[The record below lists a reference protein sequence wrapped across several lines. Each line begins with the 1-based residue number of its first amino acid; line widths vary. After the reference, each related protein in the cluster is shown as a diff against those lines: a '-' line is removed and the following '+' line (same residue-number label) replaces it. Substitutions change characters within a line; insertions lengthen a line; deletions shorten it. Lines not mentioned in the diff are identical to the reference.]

1 MSQKSS
7 LLIHKIEIINCGGF
21 RGKHELEFS
30 IDKEKNITIVMGE
43 SGRGKSTTFRLIY
56 WCLYGE
62 FFKPQ
67 LDSTLDDQGLI
78 NKASLTE
85 LEVGKKVTAS
95 VALTINDENG
105 EMYVL
110 TRTATATK
118 LREEGG
124 KKFDKLNNSRI
135 NSGVQIMTESKLRLK
150 DEKEGGMITERN
162 ESLINGEIRSYLP
175 KDLSDF
181 VLFDGEN
188 LIKFQNSEDAK
199 EIIIDGIQK
208 LSGLP
213 IVDSLIESTKYT
225 EGEIKKV
232 VVKKTGGADGEAL
245 ARALQDVDDDILK
258 EGDKLKINRGLHAEN
273 RARYNEIQEMMSKTK
288 DGKDV
293 SIRIAKQENLI
304 KNLRKQEKK
313 HNLEFKEFLFKNIP
327 YMLIRDT
334 LLESQK
340 DFGRLEE
347 LQKIPPSITSEGID
361 KLRNALTCV
370 CGRKFEKDD
379 TVWDELGR
387 VKETIIDS
395 DMVSSIS
402 QGRGLIS
409 QIVDQSQPD
418 KIQVKYDSL
427 EDTDTDLARE
437 LKLARSALDDLFEER
452 RNLPSESGMQSHDDL
467 DKLSQELWAEN
478 GTVQVNIDDAKE
490 KLEDLELDKNEL
502 NKKYED
508 AVKHGE
514 KHKDDLDKMRIL
526 KAIQKLSTEKKKEIA
541 GILRDTTEKATNDYF
556 MKSAPQ
562 KEDFD
567 KVMITSNY
575 DILAV
580 DSDEDTMLTSMGQ
593 AHVLG
598 LSYVFGC
605 RSITEKNTFLFIDSP
620 LHNISGKFR
629 NEVAEVLAKYLPNVQ
644 IVLFVTDSEYTSGEK
659 DEIPVRE
666 ILKPSNKIWKEYEI
680 AKGETEDGSPTRC
693 FEEMK

>member
-1 MSQKSS
+1 
-7 LLIHKIEIINCGGF
+7 
-21 RGKHELEFS
+21 
-30 IDKEKNITIVMGE
+30 
-43 SGRGKSTTFRLIY
+43 
-56 WCLYGE
+56 
-62 FFKPQ
+62 
-67 LDSTLDDQGLI
+67 
-78 NKASLTE
+78 
-85 LEVGKKVTAS
+85 
-95 VALTINDENG
+95 
-105 EMYVL
+105 
-110 TRTATATK
+110 
-118 LREEGG
+118 
-124 KKFDKLNNSRI
+124 
-135 NSGVQIMTESKLRLK
+135 MTESKLLLK

-232 VVKKTGGADGEAL
+232 VAKKTGGADGEAL

-258 EGDKLKINRGLHAEN
+258 EDDKLKINRGLFAEN

-293 SIRIAKQENLI
+293 SIRITKQENII
-304 KNLRKQEKK
+304 KNLRKVEKK

-370 CGRKFEKDD
+370 CGRNFEKDD

-467 DKLSQELWAEN
+467 DKLSQKLWATN

-490 KLEDLELDKNEL
+490 KLEDLKFDKNEL

-508 AVKHGE
+508 AIKHGE

-541 GILRDTTEKATNDYF
+541 SILRDTTEKATNDYF

-580 DSDEDTMLTSMGQ
+580 DSDEDTKLTSMGQ
-593 AHVLG
+593 SHVLG

-644 IVLFVTDSEYTSGEK
+644 IVLFVTDSEYISGQK

-680 AKGETEDGSPTRC
+680 GTGKTEDGQMTRC